1 MTEEERHSVHVLGSF
16 LDVGSVESVRHTP
29 EGAIEVYRSSENL
42 AGRCPDGDAC
52 RAGQSVRQEKER
64 VKARVL
70 RDLRYASINII
81 IYMLNVD
88 LLMHFCRHSNDELQS

>member
-42 AGRCPDGDAC
+42 AGKCPDGDAC
-52 RAGQSVRQEKER
+52 RAGQAARQEREQFRAK
-64 VKARVL
+64 VL
-70 RDLRYASINII
+70 RDLR
-81 IYMLNVD
+81 
-88 LLMHFCRHSNDELQS
+88 